1 MSNGL
6 IGKYILDIVL
16 ALAISAVATA
26 ALIPFLHKL
35 KFGQQIREEG
45 PQAHLKK
52 AGTPTMG
59 GIGFLLA
66 ILVCGIIFLVV
77 SRDVRMVPVL
87 LLTLLFGLIGFI
99 DDFLKIVKKQSEGL
113 NPKQKLLLQVAVS
126 VAFIIILYAFG
137 LGSSLRIPFLGR
149 EVHIPAPI
157 FIFIA
162 LCAILGTDN
171 AVNFT
176 DGLDGLCSTVTVFT
190 SLFFAIASI
199 RIHGG
204 VEFVCFAGVGALIG
218 FLIFNRHPAKVF
230 MGDTGSLALGG
241 LIAGSA
247 LMLRMPLYILI
258 VGLIYLIEILSV
270 VIQVAYFKKT
280 GGKRIFRMTPIHH
293 HFELGGWSE
302 NKVVA
307 VFSGITLILCVIG
320 TLAT

>member
-1 MSNGL
+1 MLDTN
-6 IGKYILDIVL
+6 IVKYILDIVI
-16 ALAISAVATA
+16 ALVISAAATA
-26 ALIPFLHKL
+26 ILIPFLHRL

-66 ILVCGIIFLVV
+66 ILICGLIFLLV
-77 SRDVRMVPVL
+77 SRDIRMVPVL
-87 LLTLLFGLIGFI
+87 ILTLLFGLIGFL

-113 NPKQKLLLQVAVS
+113 NPKQKLLMQVIVAI
-126 VAFIIILYAFG
+126 AFIVILYGFG
-137 LGSSLRIPFLGR
+137 LGNGLRIPFLGR
-149 EVHIPAPI
+149 VVQIPAPL
-157 FIFIA
+157 FIIIA
-162 LCAILGTDN
+162 LGAILGTDN

-176 DGLDGLCSTVTVFT
+176 DGLDGLCSTVTIFT
-190 SLFFAIASI
+190 SLFFALASI
-199 RIHGG
+199 KLGGG
-204 VEFVCFAGVGALIG
+204 VHWVCFAAVGALIG

-241 LIAGSA
+241 LIAGAA
-247 LMLRMPLYILI
+247 LMLQMPLYIII
-258 VGLIYLIEILSV
+258 VGLIYLAEILSV
-270 VIQVAYFKKT
+270 VIQVTYFKKT

-307 VFSGITLILCVIG
+307 VFAGVTLILCVIG
-320 TLAT
+320 YLAI

>member
-1 MSNGL
+1 MPNGL

-113 NPKQKLLLQVAVS
+113 NPKQKLLLQVAVA

-176 DGLDGLCSTVTVFT
+176 DGLDGL
-190 SLFFAIASI
+190 
-199 RIHGG
+199 
-204 VEFVCFAGVGALIG
+204 
-218 FLIFNRHPAKVF
+218 
-230 MGDTGSLALGG
+230 
-241 LIAGSA
+241 
-247 LMLRMPLYILI
+247 
-258 VGLIYLIEILSV
+258 
-270 VIQVAYFKKT
+270 
-280 GGKRIFRMTPIHH
+280 
-293 HFELGGWSE
+293 
-302 NKVVA
+302 
-307 VFSGITLILCVIG
+307 
-320 TLAT
+320 